1 MGHTPSAYAGLAP
14 TAPAGETGARQS
26 DGENRL
32 ITSANGGR
40 VGVGVTTGTATGA
53 KFTLRKLGVIN
64 AVATCLPRVGPV
76 TLGVAFCIEERVG
89 ERALWQEIHVY
100 PPSRAK
106 QQLSWQA
113 HPPSSDALGEFH
125 Q

>member
-1 MGHTPSAYAGLAP
+1 M
-14 TAPAGETGARQS
+14 
-26 DGENRL
+26 

-89 ERALWQEIHVY
+89 ERALWQEI
-100 PPSRAK
+100 
-106 QQLSWQA
+106 QM
-113 HPPSSDALGEFH
+113 HPPSWLVQNNSFRGKRTRRRATRSANFINKTASREAERRRLCA
-125 Q
+125 